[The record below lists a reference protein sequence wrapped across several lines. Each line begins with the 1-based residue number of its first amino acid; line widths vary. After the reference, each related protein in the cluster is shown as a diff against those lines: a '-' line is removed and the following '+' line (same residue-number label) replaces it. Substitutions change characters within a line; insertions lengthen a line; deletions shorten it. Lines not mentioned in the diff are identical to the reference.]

1 MNKKLADIFF
11 STPKLSIKNNTYFD
25 IYEFIFNSYRGEAI
39 TFIEVGVF
47 NVGSLHMWRSTLEKK
62 RGLLVLILILSL

>member
-25 IYEFIFNSYRGEAI
+25 IYMSLFLIP
-39 TFIEVGVF
+39 IEV
-47 NVGSLHMWRSTLEKK
+47 R
-62 RGLLVLILILSL
+62 R